1 MYSVSL
7 GCIGRRAQA
16 FALWQRCQITMGSA
30 HKYRAVC
37 HRFPLYVASN
47 LFVKFHQEDLSSV
60 ICHLSSLSSL
70 RSLSSLSRIR
80 ASIAMLA
87 FRIDRTLNA
96 GFAQVQTTNQA

>member
-1 MYSVSL
+1 MPKLLLSGKGVKL
-7 GCIGRRAQA
+7 P
-16 FALWQRCQITMGSA
+16 WVQRISTGQYVI
-30 HKYRAVC
+30 V
-37 HRFPLYVASN
+37 FPLYVAGN
-47 LFVKFHQEDLSSV
+47 LFVNFIRKICHMSHLSSV

>member
-1 MYSVSL
+1 MSSFSPFMSQVTYLS
-7 GCIGRRAQA
+7 
-16 FALWQRCQITMGSA
+16 
-30 HKYRAVC
+30 
-37 HRFPLYVASN
+37 
-47 LFVKFHQEDLSSV
+47 FHQEDLSSV

>member
-1 MYSVSL
+1 MSSFSPFMSQVTYLS
-7 GCIGRRAQA
+7 
-16 FALWQRCQITMGSA
+16 
-30 HKYRAVC
+30 
-37 HRFPLYVASN
+37 
-47 LFVKFHQEDLSSV
+47 FHQEDLSSV
-60 ICHLSSLSSL
+60 ICQDLSSLSSL